1 MHLQQIHQPLATM
14 QSWCIQNRHNPLTRL
29 DLTPRVWA
37 IVCLATTCGDD
48 IKSAILRH
56 HSHCLGDS
64 WSRIL
69 EWPASGCGDP
79 VGTEWSFFG
88 QATKRMIG
96 PSVHPFPA
104 RQPLLGVTITMSH
117 ATISIHF
124 IYALLLFL
132 MDSIF
137 LPIVD
142 HYTAPMLTAC
152 QGLQRSF
159 MAGLGNLQAPSRTLD
174 IILKQHEAALYGLAH
189 AETHSQASNTFG
201 SRDDDL

>member
-1 MHLQQIHQPLATM
+1 M
-14 QSWCIQNRHNPLTRL
+14 QSWCIQNRHNPLTRR

-79 VGTEWSFFG
+79 VGTEWIFG
-88 QATKRMIG
+88 QATKRIG

-124 IYALLLFL
+124 IYFIYALLSLFF
-132 MDSIF
+132 MDSTF

-142 HYTAPMLTAC
+142 HSTAPMLTAC

-159 MAGLGNLQAPSRTLD
+159 MAGLGNLQALWTCSCRNARRG
-174 IILKQHEAALYGLAH
+174 IK
-189 AETHSQASNTFG
+189 NTFG